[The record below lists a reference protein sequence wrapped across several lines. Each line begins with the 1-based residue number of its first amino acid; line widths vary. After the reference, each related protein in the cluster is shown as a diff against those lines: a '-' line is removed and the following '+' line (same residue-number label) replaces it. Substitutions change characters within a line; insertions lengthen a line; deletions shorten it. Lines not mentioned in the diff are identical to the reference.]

1 MSYRAIDALRPQG
14 ARSTRLPSSLVSRP
28 ARVFRGRQRRA
39 AQAGLLIAGLL
50 AAGSALA
57 LITGT
62 WTTSGSASAN
72 TNVNGITVTWT
83 GASDQNYAN
92 GAFNTSTTGGWWTEP
107 YGGTVPGGPSLVMLH
122 DSGTRNYTVTFS
134 KAVDN
139 PVLHIDRLG
148 GAIGSDPN
156 SSRWTLG
163 ATSATGGTVT
173 MTELSGNP
181 QFVLSG
187 NTFFRQTG
195 TAFADS
201 ADGECRTGNAASV
214 ARGTACGS
222 IRFNGTGVTSLTFSV
237 SQSGPAGGDELE
249 LRWSVP
255 GSNVIVRKQSAGG
268 TGTFG
273 ITASNALSQSFN
285 LTTTAQNSPVASA
298 VYPVTNHAAAIT
310 LTETTVPS
318 GYVLTAGSCTD
329 QSNASVPATISTA
342 TRQLTIAAGA
352 YRANQTITCT
362 LSNSAT
368 ATLALAKTWVD
379 AAINDTAVLAATGG
393 ANNAALSSTA
403 NSASETD
410 TGTAVQVA
418 PGNVITLAETLGA
431 GNARSY
437 TASAWSCSGGSLSGN
452 TLTLTSAH
460 AGQAIVCT
468 ITNRARVVD
477 VSVVKS
483 AAAGA
488 ATSGQVKTFTV
499 VVSNAGPAAADGAV
513 VSDTPGAGLTCPAAG
528 NPITCAASGGGACP
542 GAGALPSLVG
552 GGVAVPVLP
561 AGGVVTF
568 TVPCQV
574 SASGF

>member
-1 MSYRAIDALRPQG
+1 MSYHAIDALRPQG
-14 ARSTRLPSSLVSRP
+14 ARSARLPSSLVSRP
-28 ARVFRGRQRRA
+28 ARASRGRQRRA
-39 AQAGLLIAGLL
+39 EQAGLLLAGLL

-62 WTTSGSASAN
+62 WTTNGSTSAS
-72 TNVNGITVTWT
+72 TTLDGITVTWT
-83 GASDQNYAN
+83 GTSDQNYSSGTFN
-92 GAFNTSTTGGWWTEP
+92 GTNGGRWSDP
-107 YGGTVPGGPSLVMLH
+107 YGETVNGGRSLTLLH
-122 DSGTRNYTVTFS
+122 EVSSRNYTITFS
-134 KAVDN
+134 KPVDN
-139 PVLHIDRLG
+139 PVLHVDRLG

-156 SSRWTLG
+156 SSRWTLNNAVSQGG
-163 ATSATGGTVT
+163 AVSLTR
-173 MTELSGNP
+173 LSGNP
-181 QFVLSG
+181 QFLVNGSTFVRSTGSG
-187 NTFFRQTG
+187 FSG
-195 TAFADS
+195 TADA
-201 ADGECRTGNAASV
+201 ECRDGNGASV

-222 IRFNGTGVTSLTFSV
+222 IRFNGTGVTSLTFNV
-237 SQSGPAGGDELE
+237 GLQGPSGGDELE
-249 LRWSVP
+249 LRWSFE

-285 LTTTAQNSPVASA
+285 LTTTSQNTPVASA
-298 VYPVTNHAAAIT
+298 TYPVTNHAAAIT

-329 QSNASVPATISTA
+329 QGNASVPATVNTA

-362 LSNSAT
+362 LTNSAT

-379 AAINDTAVLAATGG
+379 AAINDTALLSATGG

-410 TGTAVQVA
+410 TGTAVQVV

-452 TLTLTSAH
+452 TLTLTGAH

-468 ITNRARVVD
+468 ITNRARVAD

-483 AAAGA
+483 AAAGP

-542 GAGALPSLVG
+542 GAGTLPGLVS

-561 AGGVVTF
+561 SGGVVTF

>member
-1 MSYRAIDALRPQG
+1 MAL
-14 ARSTRLPSSLVSRP
+14 
-28 ARVFRGRQRRA
+28 
-39 AQAGLLIAGLL
+39 AGLL

-62 WTTSGSASAN
+62 WTTNGSTSAN
-72 TNVNGITVTWT
+72 ANVSGVTVTWT
-83 GASDQNYAN
+83 GAADQNYAN
-92 GAFNTSTTGGWWTEP
+92 GAFNTTTTGGWWTDP
-107 YGGTVPGGPSLVMLH
+107 YGGTVPGGTSLVMLH

-134 KAVDN
+134 KPVDN

-163 ATSATGGTVT
+163 ATSATGGAVT

-222 IRFNGTGVTSLTFSV
+222 IRFNGTGITSLTFSV
-237 SQSGPAGGDELE
+237 AQSGPTGGDELE
-249 LRWSVP
+249 LRWSFA
-255 GSNVIVRKQSAGG
+255 GSNLIVRKQSAGG

-273 ITASNALSQSFN
+273 FTVGNALSQTFN
-285 LTTTAQNSPVASA
+285 LTTTAQNTPVASA
-298 VYPVTNHAAAIT
+298 TYPLTNHAAAIT
-310 LTETTVPS
+310 VVETVPS
-318 GYVLTAGSCTD
+318 GYVLTGATCLD
-329 QSNASVPATISTA
+329 QNNTAVAATVNTA
-342 TRQLTIAAGA
+342 TRQLTIAAGD

-368 ATLALAKTWVD
+368 ASLALAKAWVN
-379 AAINDTAVLAATGG
+379 AAVNDTAALSATGG
-393 ANNAALSSTA
+393 ANNASLASVA

-410 TGTAVQVA
+410 TGSAVQVV
-418 PGNVITLAETLGA
+418 PGNVITLGETLGA
-431 GNARSY
+431 GNARTY
-437 TASAWSCSGGSLSGN
+437 TASAWACSGGSLSGN

-468 ITNRARVVD
+468 ITNTARVTD

-483 AAAGA
+483 TAAGSA
-488 ATSGQVKTFTV
+488 VSGQVRNFTV
-499 VVSNAGPAAADGAV
+499 VVSNASPTAADGVV
-513 VSDTPGAGLTCPAAG
+513 VSDTPGSGLSCPAAG
-528 NPITCAASGGGACP
+528 NPITCSATGGGVCP
-542 GAGALPSLVG
+542 AAGALPSLVT
-552 GGVAVPVLP
+552 GGVAVPTLP
-561 AGGVVTF
+561 SGGVVTF
-568 TVPCQV
+568 TVPCLV
-574 SASGF
+574 TASGF